1 MSDIIDCAQPG
12 FAPADLRCEVV
23 IIGSGCG
30 GATAARVLAEAGRD
44 VVLLE
49 EGGDFVGPER
59 LTQRDLTMYDQLY
72 AGRGARTTS
81 DRSIAVQSG
90 RVLGGGGVINACDV
104 VPVAPETW
112 RFWQTKHGL
121 TDFSPEAMRPFEAK
135 ALEDLSANPI
145 REDQLN
151 RNNLLLRQGAQALG
165 WRGEVMR
172 HNRQDCKGLGSCLIG
187 CPVGAKRNPRMVA
200 IPKALAAGA
209 RILTRARAIE
219 IRGGGRPQKTVVVRT
234 LDAKGYH
241 PQAAFNV
248 HARVVIVAA
257 NPVGTVQLLL
267 ASGIG
272 NDLVGHFLSLQPQIP
287 ITALMP
293 EPVDA
298 FVGIPQAYA
307 VTEFEQHHPE
317 RGLSGFRIEPIFGT
331 PGVIGS
337 MVTDPGPEGKQLM
350 ARMRHLAASL
360 LLVPD
365 ESVGRIRRSW
375 ASGKPIVD
383 YAMTDEYRQRGRQAI
398 AAAAKLYLTVGAES
412 VLLPTAPPL
421 VLRSLQD
428 LGKIEQA
435 VTLAP
440 ATLPL
445 ISAHQ
450 QGGMRM
456 APTPELGPCDPHGQV
471 WGAPGVYVMDGSVFP
486 SSSSSHTM
494 TPILTMAH
502 YLAGRLAAEWPLG

>member
-1 MSDIIDCAQPG
+1 MSTIVDCSQPG

-23 IIGSGCG
+23 VIGSGCG
-30 GATAARVLAEAGRD
+30 GATAARVLAQAGRD

-49 EGGDFVGPER
+49 EGGDFEGPER

-104 VPVAPETW
+104 VPVAPQTW
-112 RFWQTKHGL
+112 QLWQQRYGL
-121 TDFSPEAMRPFEAK
+121 TELSAEAMRPFA
-135 ALEDLSANPI
+135 ALALQDLGANPI

-165 WRGEVMR
+165 WRGEVMQ
-172 HNRQDCKGLGSCLIG
+172 HNRQDCKGLGSCLVG
-187 CPVGAKRNPRMVA
+187 CPIGAKRNPRRVSV
-200 IPKALAAGA
+200 PLALAAGA
-209 RILTRARAIE
+209 RILTRARAVE

-241 PQAAFNV
+241 PQATFQVQAQ
-248 HARVVIVAA
+248 VVVVAA

-272 NDLVGHFLSLQPQIP
+272 NPWVGHFLSLQPQIP
-287 ITALMP
+287 ITALLP
-293 EPVDA
+293 DPVDA
-298 FVGIPQAYA
+298 FLGIPQAYA
-307 VTEFEQHHPE
+307 VTEFERHDPQ

-350 ARMRHLAASL
+350 ARMRHLAAAL
-360 LLVPD
+360 LLLPD

-375 ASGKPIVD
+375 SSGKPIID
-383 YAMTDEYRQRGRQAI
+383 YALTEEYRQRGRQAI

-421 VLRSLQD
+421 VLRSQQD
-428 LGKIEQA
+428 LAKIEQT

-456 APTPELGPCDPHGQV
+456 APAPELGPCDPHGQV
-471 WGAPGVYVMDGSVFP
+471 WGAPGIYVMDGSVFP

-494 TPILTMAH
+494 APILTMAH
-502 YLAGRLAAEWPLG
+502 YLAGRLAAEWPRG

>member
-1 MSDIIDCAQPG
+1 MSTIVNCAQAG
-12 FAPADLRCEVV
+12 FVAADLRCEVV

-49 EGGDFVGPER
+49 EGGDFVGPEH
-59 LTQRDLTMYDQLY
+59 LTQRDLEMYDQLY

-112 RFWQTKHGL
+112 RFWQQKHGL
-121 TDFSPEAMRPFEAK
+121 RELSAENMQPFVAK
-135 ALEDLSANPI
+135 ALEDLGANPI

-165 WRGEVMR
+165 WRGEVMN
-172 HNRQDCKGLGSCLIG
+172 HNREDCKGLGSCLIG
-187 CPVGAKRNPRMVA
+187 CPVGAKRNPRRVA
-200 IPKALAAGA
+200 VPKALAAGA
-209 RILTRARAIE
+209 RIFTRARATA
-219 IRGGGRPQKTVVVRT
+219 IRSGGGPVKTVQVRT
-234 LDAKGYH
+234 LDARGYH
-241 PQAAFNV
+241 PQAVFNV
-248 HARVVIVAA
+248 QAQVVVVAA

-272 NDLVGHFLSLQPQIP
+272 NDLVGRFLSLQPQLP
-287 ITALMP
+287 ITALLP

-298 FVGIPQAYA
+298 FLGIPQAYA
-307 VTEFEQHHPE
+307 VTEFERHDPE
-317 RGLSGFRIEPIFGT
+317 LGLSGFRIEPIFGT

-337 MVTDPGPEGKQLM
+337 MVSQPGAEGKQLM
-350 ARMRHLAASL
+350 ARMRNLAASL
-360 LLVPD
+360 LLLPD
-365 ESVGRIRRSW
+365 QPLGRVRRSW
-375 ASGKPIVD
+375 SGKPIID
-383 YAMTDEYRQRGRQAI
+383 CELTDEYRQRARQAI

-412 VLLPTAPPL
+412 VLVPSAPPL
-421 VLRSLQD
+421 VLRTQQD
-428 LGKIEQA
+428 LAKIAQT

-456 APTPELGPCDPHGQV
+456 APTPELGPCDPYGQI
-471 WGAPGVYVMDGSVFP
+471 WGVPGVYVMDGSVFP

-494 TPILTMAH
+494 APIMTIAH
-502 YLAGRLAAEWPLG
+502 YLAGRLAAEWPRH